1 MGRRPEVWALC
12 LCGLCLLNAAFAEPW
27 ARNLKDGLEVKVDNQ
42 TYVVQ
47 GEWTVL
53 ITIDEPRPAAE
64 LANFIQQLRVEISR
78 QTMMARW
85 MPHWQSRLD
94 AVEDQCQ
101 NPRRWWLRG
110 RTRQRRGVIDG
121 VGDALHYLFG
131 TATDDEVADI
141 HQAVEKL
148 AQNQGRLIHQFSDF
162 TTIVNHT
169 YDEIQASRD
178 QLDLLSI
185 ALYNLSAVVDDRVRS
200 LMECVYQQ
208 EARANIEEVLY
219 QLERLGDRY
228 VQAHEAWL
236 HRKENLEAGR
246 LTENI
251 LPPLVLQDI
260 LDSAAGHASQPV
272 TPLQWYYE
280 HLTVVP
286 IWTESYLVYR
296 TQLPVVMPQA
306 WHHVELHAWPV
317 PVDEWQA
324 TLILPESVL
333 RNTETGD
340 LDTSPDC
347 FGARPRVCRRGLITH
362 AASYPCLTR
371 LLASS
376 PSYDPACAIE
386 LARRMPLDVV
396 HPRGQNRY
404 TLITNGTELALR
416 CTGRIERTTRLPA
429 GVYQLTLESPCTLH
443 GTNWTL
449 PSTFRRSLHLP
460 LTNRKPG
467 LSLNFSFVDIFQ
479 DQLRYDSFR
488 ANISAL
494 GAVDRP
500 QIPLGQFLSDSSLL
514 PQNSASFVRLS
525 HLSWLL
531 VLVVAVVGIVFWRR
545 RQRQQRTLP
554 PWAPVPL
561 EDLKSVDTAASLK
574 PASTLFRFAAPGPS
588 TVPAQAAEPLMPVE
602 AQ

>member
-1 MGRRPEVWALC
+1 M
-12 LCGLCLLNAAFAEPW
+12 
-27 ARNLKDGLEVKVDNQ
+27 KVDNQ

-131 TATDDEVADI
+131 TATDDVVADI

-169 YDEIQASRD
+169 YDEIQANRD

-200 LMECVYQQ
+200 LMERVYQQ

-272 TPLQWYYE
+272 TPLQCMVLWTFDSCPYLDWELLGIPNTAPRSHATSLASRGATCMACPCGWVAGHPDASEISTAQYWDRRPG
-280 HLTVVP
+280 HVARLLWSTPARVP
-286 IWTESYLVYR
+286 TWTDHPR
-296 TQLPVVMPQA
+296 RQLP
-306 WHHVELHAWPV
+306 L
-317 PVDEWQA
+317 
-324 TLILPESVL
+324 S
-333 RNTETGD
+333 
-340 LDTSPDC
+340 DT
-347 FGARPRVCRRGLITH
+347 T
-362 AASYPCLTR
+362 
-371 LLASS
+371 
-376 PSYDPACAIE
+376 
-386 LARRMPLDVV
+386 
-396 HPRGQNRY
+396 
-404 TLITNGTELALR
+404 
-416 CTGRIERTTRLPA
+416 
-429 GVYQLTLESPCTLH
+429 
-443 GTNWTL
+443 
-449 PSTFRRSLHLP
+449 
-460 LTNRKPG
+460 
-467 LSLNFSFVDIFQ
+467 
-479 DQLRYDSFR
+479 
-488 ANISAL
+488 
-494 GAVDRP
+494 
-500 QIPLGQFLSDSSLL
+500 LGQLS
-514 PQNSASFVRLS
+514 
-525 HLSWLL
+525 
-531 VLVVAVVGIVFWRR
+531 
-545 RQRQQRTLP
+545 
-554 PWAPVPL
+554 
-561 EDLKSVDTAASLK
+561 
-574 PASTLFRFAAPGPS
+574 
-588 TVPAQAAEPLMPVE
+588 
-602 AQ
+602 